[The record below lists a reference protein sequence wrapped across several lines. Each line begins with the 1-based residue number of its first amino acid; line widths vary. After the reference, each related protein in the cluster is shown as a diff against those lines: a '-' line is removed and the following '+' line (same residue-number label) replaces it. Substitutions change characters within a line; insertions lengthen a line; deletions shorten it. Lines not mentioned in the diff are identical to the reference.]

1 MKDKKCQYENLNLL
15 KCICMFL
22 IVLWHCIIHGNVLG
36 NIENSYLNIII
47 NVILFL
53 IIVHVNCFI
62 MITGFFQYKS
72 KVKVKKIIEYYIQ
85 VVFYCLTI
93 YLIDSL
99 ITNSKISMKL
109 ILYNISPFAIKKYWF
124 MYCYLMLYI
133 FSDYLNI
140 IIQKISKS
148 SFEKGL
154 LLMFIVFS
162 IFPFIFFERVVEN
175 NGFTTIHFIFL
186 YFIGAY
192 LSMYPLKKQIGKTN
206 YMKKILLIFLGCF
219 AINFVINYITD
230 VYYYSEFKSTIAYN
244 ISSKL
249 IITKYSYARPLV
261 ILQSIAFFEIF
272 NNLNVSFKFSRFTQY
287 LLGIYLISENELIR
301 PHLYKYL
308 TPINLKI
315 NSFSFL
321 IKLIIYSELIFTICF
336 IIEFLRKK
344 IFLLFEKKI
353 S

>member
-1 MKDKKCQYENLNLL
+1 MKDKKFQYENLNLL
-15 KCICMFL
+15 KCVCMFL

-36 NIENSYLNIII
+36 NIENPYLNIII
-47 NVILFL
+47 NMILFL
-53 IIVHVNCFI
+53 IIVHVNCFV
-62 MITGFFQYKS
+62 MITGFFQHKS
-72 KVKVKKIIEYYIQ
+72 KVKIKKIIEYYIQ
-85 VVFYCLTI
+85 VVFYCLII

-99 ITNSKISMKL
+99 IMKNKISMEL

-154 LLMFIVFS
+154 LLMYIIFS
-162 IFPFIFFERVVEN
+162 IFPFIFFEKVVEN
-175 NGFTTIHFIFL
+175 NGFTTIHFVFL

-192 LSMYPLKKQIGKTN
+192 LNMYPLKEQIGKTN
-206 YMKKILLIFLGCF
+206 YMKKVLLVFLGCF
-219 AINFVINYITD
+219 AINFITNYITD
-230 VYYYSEFKSTIAYN
+230 AYYYSEIKSTIAYN

-272 NNLNVSFKFSRFTQY
+272 NNLNVSFKFSKFTKY
-287 LLGIYLISENELIR
+287 LLGIYLVSENDFIR

-308 TPINLKI
+308 TPIN
-315 NSFSFL
+315 SFSFV
-321 IKLIIYSELIFTICF
+321 IKLIIYAELIFTICF
-336 IIEFLRKK
+336 VIEFLRKK
-344 IFLLFEKKI
+344 IFLLFEKRI